1 MTFNL
6 PQAKAGRGPFFFRV
20 VSAFS
25 LVVAPTAVDH
35 IFPKGAGVSYAYA
48 VVGGLLELQCFVDG
62 TWDILVNNGP
72 FV

>member
-6 PQAKAGRGPFFFRV
+6 PQAKAGRGPFYFRV
-20 VSAFS
+20 ASAFS
-25 LVVAPTAVDH
+25 LVVAPGALDK
-35 IFPKGAGVSYAYA
+35 IFPKAAGVSYAYA
-48 VVGGLLELQCFVDG
+48 VVGGLLELHCLVDG